1 VTDNGTRGGI
11 RNKAKEGSVAKVIL
25 ITGASAGIGRACA
38 DRLHQRGW
46 TVVGASRRGSSTAG
60 WIPMVMDVDDD
71 ESVKK
76 GVATIVGD
84 HGRLDAVIAGAG
96 WGLAGPV
103 ELTPMG
109 EAKDQLETNFW
120 GAVRV
125 VQAAL
130 PIMRR
135 QGGGRVLLVSSIG
148 GIVGIPFQ
156 AFYSASKFALEG
168 YGESLAYEVAP
179 FGIQVTLVE
188 PGNVRT
194 DFTGSRR
201 NVAAADDDSYSSAVV
216 KAVGL
221 MERDEA
227 NGVGPDDVAVVVEKV
242 LTSSRPRRRVS
253 VGKRGER
260 IGIMAKRVLPYRL
273 FESAAKSSL
282 GV

>member
-1 VTDNGTRGGI
+1 
-11 RNKAKEGSVAKVIL
+11 VAKVIL

-38 DRLHQRGW
+38 DRLHQHGW

-60 WIPMVMDVDDD
+60 WTPLVMDVDDD
-71 ESVKK
+71 ESVRK
-76 GVATIVGD
+76 GVASVVVD
-84 HGRLDAVIAGAG
+84 HGRLDAVVACAG

-103 ELTPMG
+103 ELTPIS
-109 EAKDQLETNFW
+109 EAKAQLETNFW

-125 VQAAL
+125 VQEAL
-130 PIMRR
+130 PLMRR
-135 QGGGRVLLVSSIG
+135 QGRGRVVLVGSIG

-179 FGIQVTLVE
+179 FGIHVTLVE

-194 DFTGSRR
+194 DFTSSRR
-201 NVAAADDDSYSSAVV
+201 TVETVDEDSYGSAVT

-227 NGVGPDDVAVVVEKV
+227 NGVEPNQVAVVIEKV
-242 LTSSRPRRRVS
+242 LSASRPRRRVS
-253 VGKRGER
+253 VGKMGER
-260 IGIMAKRVLPYRL
+260 VGIMAKRLLPYRF
-273 FESAAKSSL
+273 FEKAAKSSL